1 MVETGL
7 IKEASSVEQVCE
19 AYVAKAESEAWV
31 RPSPGLFGFAR
42 ALANGDSDGN
52 NSESHPYLKRIG
64 ADSAPVADLV
74 ATITKDVDRARS
86 GLMIVTEEATI
97 SLQSDALDGDR
108 LKAHVISFE
117 SALIT
122 AQKSRRTFITAFEAA
137 AERGEEIETVSFDSA
152 LADFDMAIDSAR
164 ETADQLAQAYSTMA
178 AYEDTKRADAERA

>member
-7 IKEASSVEQVCE
+7 IKEASSVEQVCD

-31 RPSPGLFGFAR
+31 RPAPGLFGFAR
-42 ALANGDSDGN
+42 TLANGDSDGN
-52 NSESHPYLKRIG
+52 DSNAHPYLKRIQI
-64 ADSAPVADLV
+64 DSAPVSELV

-86 GLMIVTEEATI
+86 GLMIVTEEASN
-97 SLQSDALDGDR
+97 SLKADALDEDT

-137 AERGEEIETVSFDSA
+137 SERGEEIEALSFDSA

-164 ETADQLAQAYSTMA
+164 ETADQLAQAYSTLAM
-178 AYEDTKRADAERA
+178 YDDTKPDQAESA